1 MRLPMILL
9 RTPRSVKVLGA
20 AALISAATSMACG
33 NTGSVP
39 VFESAPNPMSTST
52 GGTTVSGGTHSGGSG
67 ALQVSGGSHSGG
79 ALETGLGGSETGGG
93 IGSGGADIGV
103 GGSANSGGT
112 EGEPAT
118 GGAPGAAGGT
128 VGSGGAS
135 AGGTNGSG
143 GMAPSGG
150 STATGGTATGGG
162 SPMGPKVVINE
173 IRGNAP
179 DFVELYNVGD
189 APANISGYY
198 VTDDANGDP
207 DLNNPFI
214 FPANTILPAHA
225 YLVVL
230 GVNGNVNGGPLPAAM
245 CEDVGADCY
254 KGTFAISNDGET
266 VYLLDSNQVISDA
279 VAFPADIGTTYGRS
293 PNGTGA
299 FATTSAATP
308 KAPNP

>member
-1 MRLPMILL
+1 MLQL
-9 RTPRSVKVLGA
+9 RRPRKVFGA
-20 AALISAATSMACG
+20 AAFISAATLAACG

-79 ALETGLGGSETGGG
+79 ALNTGLGGSETGGET
-93 IGSGGADIGV
+93 GSGGADDGV
-103 GGSANSGGT
+103 GGESTNSGGT
-112 EGEPAT
+112 DGEPAA
-118 GGAPGAAGGT
+118 GGALGAAGST

-143 GMAPSGG
+143 GMAPGGG
-150 STATGGTATGGG
+150 STATGGTGTGGSGG
-162 SPMGPKVVINE
+162 SPMGPKVIINE

-198 VTDDANGDP
+198 VTDDSDGDP
-207 DLNNPFI
+207 DLNNPFK
-214 FPANTILPAHA
+214 FPANTILPARA

-230 GVNGNVNGGPLPAAM
+230 GVNGNVNEGPLPADM
-245 CEDVGADCY
+245 CDDVGAGCY
-254 KGTFAISNDGET
+254 KGTFAISNGGET
-266 VYLLDSNQVISDA
+266 VYLLDSNQAVLEA
-279 VAFPADIGTTYGRS
+279 VAFPANIDTTYGRS
-293 PNGTGA
+293 PNGTGP

-308 KAPNP
+308 KASNP